1 VISIKEGRMRSI
13 SMPALEGGNA
23 VASADEAALVAAAQA
38 DPSTFDALYQLY
50 VTRVY
55 RYLRAHT
62 ASDDDAA
69 DLTQQVFLRAL
80 DALPGY
86 RSRGVPFGAWLFR
99 IARHAAI
106 DARRRQR
113 GALAWE
119 ALPEALQPAS
129 EHDPEGVVLRREALD
144 RLRGLLLSL
153 DPDKRELLALRY
165 AAQLSA
171 PEIAVVVGKSAAAV
185 KKQLTRTLQSLKE
198 AYHEA

>member
-1 VISIKEGRMRSI
+1 MRSI
-13 SMPALEGGNA
+13 SMPALEGGTA
-23 VASADEAALVAAAQA
+23 TLGAEEAALVAAAQA
-38 DPSTFDALYQLY
+38 DPSAFDTLYRLY

-55 RYLRAHT
+55 RYLRAHA
-62 ASDDDAA
+62 ASDEDAA

-80 DALPGY
+80 DALPAY
-86 RSRGVPFGAWLFR
+86 RSRGAPFGAWLFR

-113 GALAWE
+113 GAVPWE
-119 ALPEALQPAS
+119 ALPEAMHPAAGQ
-129 EHDPEGVVLRREALD
+129 DPEGVVLQREALD
-144 RLRGLLLSL
+144 RLR
-153 DPDKRELLALRY
+153 ELLARLDPEKREMLALRF

-198 AYHEA
+198 AYHGA

>member
-1 VISIKEGRMRSI
+1 MGSI
-13 SMPALEGGNA
+13 SMPALEGGDTA
-23 VASADEAALVAAAQA
+23 AYADEAALVAAAQA
-38 DPSTFDALYQLY
+38 TPSAFDTLYHLY

-80 DALPGY
+80 DALPSY

-113 GALAWE
+113 GALAWDT
-119 ALPEALQPAS
+119 LPEALQPAS
-129 EHDPEGVVLRREALD
+129 EQDPEGLVLQREALS
-144 RLRGLLLSL
+144 RLRDLLAAL
-153 DPDKRELLALRY
+153 DPDKRELLALRF

-198 AYHEA
+198 AYHDA